1 MATRAEINKKHG
13 IVRLMTPDIANE
25 ELSAEE
31 AKSYEGVIMMQR
43 KAFEDHSYEKHSIKQ
58 RKE

>member
-1 MATRAEINKKHG
+1 MATRAEINKKYG

-31 AKSYEGVIMMQR
+31 AKLYECVIMMQR
-43 KAFEDHSYEKHSIKQ
+43 KAFEDHSCEKHSIKQ